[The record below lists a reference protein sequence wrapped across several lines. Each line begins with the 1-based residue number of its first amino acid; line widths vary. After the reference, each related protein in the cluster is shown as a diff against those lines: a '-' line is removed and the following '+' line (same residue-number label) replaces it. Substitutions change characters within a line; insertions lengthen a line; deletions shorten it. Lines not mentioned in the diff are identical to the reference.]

1 MARLL
6 IVEDETNA
14 RVALGEV
21 FSPRHEVRLAE
32 DYERALEVIR
42 NEPLDLVLTDVVLPG
57 GKDGMDLLPEARRLQ
72 PHVPV
77 VVMTAYGTIEKAKRA
92 MREGAY
98 DFLEKPLDLPRLRA
112 IVESALRS
120 REGGR
125 ESAGLRD
132 ALSREGVWK
141 KGFVGESPSIREVF
155 RTVAKVAPT
164 NATVL
169 LLGESGTGKELVAEA
184 LHEVS
189 ARSRGPLVKVNCAAL
204 PEGLLESELFGHV
217 KGSFT
222 GAVADRAGRFEAAD
236 RGTLFLD
243 EVGDIPLH
251 TQVKLLR
258 VIQGREIERVG
269 DNRTIRV
276 DVRLVAATNADLEAR
291 VKKGAFRED
300 LYFRLK
306 VVTIRMPPLRERRSD
321 IRLLAEHFRRIYS
334 DRHGRATTG
343 FSAEAMRLLV
353 SYDFPGNVRE
363 LENVVEAAVV
373 LTDGPEIDVA
383 ALPVEVGGGQ
393 RVEDLPDEDV
403 IRIPAGTPLPEA
415 EKAVILDTM
424 NRTGGNKTAAAR
436 ILKIGLRT
444 LYRKLEEYGASA
456 GPAPRA
462 ENARDGSS
470 AGEVG
475 AADGKPEGDS

>member
-1 MARLL
+1 VARLL
-6 IVEDETNA
+6 IVEDEATA
-14 RVALGEV
+14 RAALGEV
-21 FSPRHEVRLAE
+21 FSGRHEVTLVE
-32 DYERALEVIR
+32 DVEGALEALR
-42 NEPLDLVLTDVVLPG
+42 NEPVDLVLTDVVLPG
-57 GKDGMDLLPEARRLQ
+57 DRDGLDLLPEARRLH
-72 PHVPV
+72 PDAPV
-77 VVMTAYGTIEKAKRA
+77 IVMTAYGTIEKAKRA

-112 IVESALRS
+112 IVESALRA
-120 REGGR
+120 REEAPSAKALR
-125 ESAGLRD
+125 ED
-132 ALSREGVWK
+132 LSRDGVWR
-141 KGFVGESPSIREVF
+141 GFVGESPAIREVF

-169 LLGESGTGKELVAEA
+169 LLGESGTGKELVAA
-184 LHEVS
+184 AVHEVS
-189 ARSRGPLVKVNCAAL
+189 ARRRGPYVTVNCAAL

-222 GAVADRAGRFEAAD
+222 GAVADRQGRFEAAD

-258 VIQGREIERVG
+258 ALQNREIERVG
-269 DNRTIRV
+269 ESRTVRV

-291 VKKGAFRED
+291 VKKGTFRED

-321 IRLLAEHFRRIYS
+321 VRLLAEHFRRTYS

-343 FSAEAMRLLV
+343 FRPEAMRLLTA
-353 SYDFPGNVRE
+353 YDYPGNVRE
-363 LENVVEAAVV
+363 LENLVEAAVV
-373 LTDGPEIDVA
+373 LSEGPEIGAD
-383 ALPVEVGGGQ
+383 ALPVELGGSQ

-403 IRIPAGTPLPEA
+403 VRIPAGTPLPEA
-415 EKAVILDTM
+415 EKALILDTLR
-424 NRTGGNKTAAAR
+424 RTGGNKTAAAR

-444 LYRKLEEYGASA
+444 LYRKLDEYG
-456 GPAPRA
+456 G
-462 ENARDGSS
+462 
-470 AGEVG
+470 
-475 AADGKPEGDS
+475 

>member
-6 IVEDETNA
+6 IVEDEPNA
-14 RVALGEV
+14 RAALGEV
-21 FSPRHEVRLAE
+21 FSGKHEVRLAE
-32 DYERALEVIR
+32 DFEQGLAALREERV
-42 NEPLDLVLTDVVLPG
+42 DLVLTDVVLPG
-57 GKDGMDLLPEARRLQ
+57 GKDGLDLLPEVRRLH
-72 PHVPV
+72 PGVPV

-98 DFLEKPLDLPRLRA
+98 DFLEKPLDLPRLRL
-112 IVESALRS
+112 IVDSALRA
-120 REGGR
+120 REGQR
-125 ESAGLRD
+125 ESEGVRE
-132 ALSREGVWK
+132 ALAREGTWR
-141 KGFVGESPSIREVF
+141 KGFIGESPAVKEVF

-184 LHEVS
+184 LHEAS
-189 ARSRGPLVKVNCAAL
+189 ARSRGPLVKVNAAAL

-217 KGSFT
+217 RGSFT
-222 GAVADRAGRFEAAD
+222 GALADRRGRFEAAD

-258 VIQGREIERVG
+258 VLQAREIERVG
-269 DNRTIRV
+269 DQKPIRV
-276 DVRLVAATNADLEAR
+276 DVRLVAATNADLDGLVR
-291 VKKGAFRED
+291 KGRFRED

-321 IRLLAEHFRRIYS
+321 VPLLAEHFRRLYS
-334 DRHGRATTG
+334 DRHGRPTEG
-343 FSAEAMRLLV
+343 FTPEAMRLL
-353 SYDFPGNVRE
+353 STYEFPGNVRE
-363 LENVVEAAVV
+363 LENLVEASVV
-373 LTDGPEIDVA
+373 LTDRPRIGVE
-383 ALPVEVGGGQ
+383 ALPVEVGGAQ
-393 RVEDLPDEDV
+393 RLEDLPEGDV

-424 NRTGGNKTAAAR
+424 RRTGGNKTAAAR

-444 LYRKLEEYGASA
+444 LYRKLEEYGEPA
-456 GPAPRA
+456 GPAA
-462 ENARDGSS
+462 
-470 AGEVG
+470 
-475 AADGKPEGDS
+475 AADATEGS

>member
-14 RVALGEV
+14 RNALGEV
-21 FSPRHEVRLAE
+21 FRARHEVVLAE
-32 DYERALEVIR
+32 DYETALEALR
-42 NEPLDLVLTDVVLPG
+42 NEPFDLVLTDVVLPG
-57 GKDGMDLLPEARRLQ
+57 GKDGMDLLPEVRRLH
-72 PHVPV
+72 PHAPV

-112 IVESALRS
+112 VVDSALRA
-120 REGGR
+120 RE
-125 ESAGLRD
+125 EVAENAGLRER
-132 ALSREGVWK
+132 LSREGVWK
-141 KGFVGESPSIREVF
+141 QGFVGESPAVQEVF

-189 ARSRGPLVKVNCAAL
+189 ARSKGPFVGVNCAAL

-217 KGSFT
+217 RGSFT
-222 GAVADRAGRFEAAD
+222 GATGDREGRFQAAD

-258 VIQGREIERVG
+258 VLQNREIERVG
-269 DNRTIRV
+269 DNRPLRV
-276 DVRLVAATNADLEAR
+276 DVRLIAATNADLEALVR
-291 VKKGAFRED
+291 KGKFRED

-321 IRLLAEHFRRIYS
+321 VRLLAEHFRRVYS
-334 DRHGRATTG
+334 ERHGRTTTG
-343 FSAEAMRLLV
+343 FTPDALRVLGA
-353 SYDFPGNVRE
+353 YDYPGNVRE
-363 LENVVEAAVV
+363 LENLVEAAVV
-373 LTDGPEIDVA
+373 LTDDPQIGLS
-383 ALPVEVGGGQ
+383 ALPAEMGGKQ
-393 RVEDLPDEDV
+393 RVEDLPDQDV
-403 IRIPAGTPLPEA
+403 IRIPVGTPLPEA
-415 EKAVILDTM
+415 ERVVILDTLE
-424 NRTGGNKTAAAR
+424 RTGGNKTAAAR

-444 LYRKLEEYGASA
+444 LYRKLEEYGHAV
-456 GPAPRA
+456 GPLPP
-462 ENARDGSS
+462 DVPSGP
-470 AGEVG
+470 G
-475 AADGKPEGDS
+475 A

>member
-6 IVEDETNA
+6 IVEDEPTA
-14 RVALGEV
+14 RAALGEV
-21 FSPRHEVRLAE
+21 FSGRHEVRLAE
-32 DYERALEVIR
+32 DVEGALEVLR
-42 NEPLDLVLTDVVLPG
+42 NEPVDLVLTDVVLPG
-57 GKDGMDLLPEARRLQ
+57 DRDGLDLLPEVRRLH
-72 PHVPV
+72 PAAPV

-112 IVESALRS
+112 IVESALRA
-120 REGGR
+120 RE
-125 ESAGLRD
+125 EVPSSEGLRED
-132 ALSREGVWK
+132 LRRDGVWR
-141 KGFVGESPSIREVF
+141 GFVGESPAIREVF

-169 LLGESGTGKELVAEA
+169 LLGESGTGKELVAAA

-189 ARSRGPLVKVNCAAL
+189 ARRRGPFVKVNCAAL

-217 KGSFT
+217 KGAFT
-222 GAVADRAGRFEAAD
+222 GAVADRQGRFEAAD

-258 VIQGREIERVG
+258 ALQNREIERVG
-269 DNRTIRV
+269 ESRTIRV

-321 IRLLAEHFRRIYS
+321 VRLLAEHFRTTYS
-334 DRHGRATTG
+334 ARHGRETTG
-343 FSAEAMRLLV
+343 FSPEAMRLLTAHA
-353 SYDFPGNVRE
+353 YPGNVRE
-363 LENVVEAAVV
+363 LENLVEAAVV
-373 LTDGPEIDVA
+373 LSDGPEIGPD
-383 ALPVEVGGGQ
+383 ALPAELGGGQ
-393 RVEDLPDEDV
+393 RDEDLPDEDV
-403 IRIPAGTPLPEA
+403 IRIPAGTPLPDV
-415 EKAVILDTM
+415 EKALILDTLR
-424 NRTGGNKTAAAR
+424 RTGGNKTAAAR

-444 LYRKLEEYGASA
+444 LYRKLEEYGTS
-456 GPAPRA
+456 
-462 ENARDGSS
+462 
-470 AGEVG
+470 G
-475 AADGKPEGDS
+475 A